1 MILGVPAA
9 EEKEFQVPSLAELRN
24 THDHNVPG
32 GNAWLQGSHAT
43 QDLSSIGI
51 SEQTTG
57 IPLDSKDLSLGSVL
71 DPSWLEL
78 LRPPGEA
85 LLAEAKEI
93 RQQPQFPQ
101 CEACRKLL
109 TPGLVVQTTYDG
121 RRVTAD
127 LDDKQERNK
136 RRKLKAKV
144 KDKEEEK
151 RPTVNRKLL
160 RAATTKIFQDPATAQ
175 WSQEVLALLQ
185 GATPKG
191 EMERF
196 AAKVKEVD
204 EKLKELEDAAST
216 TSSPDLDQDDL
227 EDLPPP
233 PAALRRKESVS
244 MMRRFSRQISDDE
257 PEIVA
262 MRLGSRKA
270 VTATDFDARTRSESR
285 DSRMSSKATA
295 NVPKADVWDT
305 YQRADDA
312 KSDQLMEN
320 LKKDPTEDIFEL
332 LTFLGCVF
340 LDRVEVRALMDKT
353 TKYDYMAFDDFE
365 SFMVE
370 LGENGEDGSML
381 AGPPV
386 LSLSSSAVSRRPA
399 ATDQSAELIARA
411 ELMLQVIFDRFDEDG
426 SGTISIEELREMLHY
441 LGFMPN
447 RRMIQEALSAIT
459 AGGKDC
465 LDFDQLV
472 LFLLVYRRREGFCRA
487 EAQYSD
493 GDPPLMP
500 VSMLGAAL
508 KQAFGRQVHD
518 FAAKV
523 QEQLQKGQIYRS
535 CTSSPDPDYE
545 PEKLRLSDF
554 LIICRNCREDMH
566 KEMDVIWPPSY
577 ESESEEKSVED
588 RGLVIKCNPHGE
600 GTISDEQLRAALKS
614 MDYVP
619 LTKAMLDVYVQVI
632 GTPIPRE
639 LDYDEFFDFVWI
651 FRKNCAFSG
660 EELEDIREFFERS
673 DEDGSGEICT
683 TELAQIFRSLGYK
696 ASMEEISG
704 FLLEVDFDES
714 GFLSMSEFVTLM
726 GYFRT
731 LELRKIHDVF
741 EETAVDG
748 YLTGTK
754 IGAAFRIL
762 GKQMLDVPPE
772 EEDDELDFEDFVD
785 AVDESRHKTM
795 MQERKLAGFGY
806 WKVELL
812 RELFKQFDRDEKGF
826 LELHALTKLL
836 QHLEYI
842 EAPRSRNEQLSI
854 IRHIESARKHAYEAG
869 VRESMLEQGFNVT
882 FWTFVQLCRLLQ
894 SQRERQESKKTT
906 DLMLELKFSKFE
918 VEQFRH
924 VFAQWAKWQPDG
936 EDLTREIDTAKDTLT
951 QAGPGDAHLTEV
963 KLRFAHKED
972 ELQKTQAAQG
982 EALLLN

>member
-1 MILGVPAA
+1 
-9 EEKEFQVPSLAELRN
+9 
-24 THDHNVPG
+24 
-32 GNAWLQGSHAT
+32 
-43 QDLSSIGI
+43 
-51 SEQTTG
+51 
-57 IPLDSKDLSLGSVL
+57 
-71 DPSWLEL
+71 
-78 LRPPGEA
+78 
-85 LLAEAKEI
+85 
-93 RQQPQFPQ
+93 
-101 CEACRKLL
+101 
-109 TPGLVVQTTYDG
+109 
-121 RRVTAD
+121 
-127 LDDKQERNK
+127 
-136 RRKLKAKV
+136 
-144 KDKEEEK
+144 
-151 RPTVNRKLL
+151 
-160 RAATTKIFQDPATAQ
+160 Q

-340 LDRVEVRALMDKT
+340 LDRVEVRALMDARPLFTSSSDGPEPPLELALDGLMPAEDKT

-447 RRMIQEALSAIT
+447 RRMIQ
-459 AGGKDC
+459 
-465 LDFDQLV
+465 DFDQLV

-523 QEQLQKGQIYRS
+523 QEQLQKGILVWQK
-535 CTSSPDPDYE
+535 
-545 PEKLRLSDF
+545 KL
-554 LIICRNCREDMH
+554 
-566 KEMDVIWPPSY
+566 
-577 ESESEEKSVED
+577 
-588 RGLVIKCNPHGE
+588 
-600 GTISDEQLRAALKS
+600 AL
-614 MDYVP
+614 
-619 LTKAMLDVYVQVI
+619 
-632 GTPIPRE
+632 
-639 LDYDEFFDFVWI
+639 
-651 FRKNCAFSG
+651 
-660 EELEDIREFFERS
+660 
-673 DEDGSGEICT
+673 
-683 TELAQIFRSLGYK
+683 
-696 ASMEEISG
+696 
-704 FLLEVDFDES
+704 FLL
-714 GFLSMSEFVTLM
+714 
-726 GYFRT
+726 
-731 LELRKIHDVF
+731 
-741 EETAVDG
+741 
-748 YLTGTK
+748 
-754 IGAAFRIL
+754 
-762 GKQMLDVPPE
+762 
-772 EEDDELDFEDFVD
+772 
-785 AVDESRHKTM
+785 
-795 MQERKLAGFGY
+795 
-806 WKVELL
+806 
-812 RELFKQFDRDEKGF
+812 
-826 LELHALTKLL
+826 
-836 QHLEYI
+836 
-842 EAPRSRNEQLSI
+842 
-854 IRHIESARKHAYEAG
+854 
-869 VRESMLEQGFNVT
+869 
-882 FWTFVQLCRLLQ
+882 
-894 SQRERQESKKTT
+894 
-906 DLMLELKFSKFE
+906 
-918 VEQFRH
+918 
-924 VFAQWAKWQPDG
+924 
-936 EDLTREIDTAKDTLT
+936 
-951 QAGPGDAHLTEV
+951 
-963 KLRFAHKED
+963 
-972 ELQKTQAAQG
+972 
-982 EALLLN
+982 